1 MLNWIQQ
8 LLGRSGGSRE
18 PVQAYM
24 TFQQTSFGRSLTRTG
39 LLLKK
44 QLWIWPI
51 LAVVLLTIIGYVVN
65 GAIQRTME
73 KTLHS
78 ELDTLVTV
86 ERAMLEKWF
95 KVQESSALTLAND
108 PEIRKSVAG
117 ILAASSEPAH
127 QVVPNPEGKAE
138 LPKLYAQ
145 LANELA
151 PGMTAHDFVG
161 YVVADKRQRIV
172 AASTSQLIGQ
182 TIPQFQPFLTRALE
196 GRPTVSAPF
205 PSVVMLS
212 DSAGNAQSGVPTM
225 FVCAPVRD
233 DNFQVVAVLALRIR
247 PEKEFTEILQ
257 LGRIGETGETYAV
270 NKSGLLVSNSRFDE
284 PLILLGL
291 LPDQDGTSSI
301 LNLHVRNP
309 GGKIIDGFRPNV
321 RRRELPLTDICQA
334 VVDGGSGVMMEPY
347 RDYRGEPVV
356 GAYAWLPSSEIG
368 IISEIDTEEAF
379 RPLIILQR
387 TFYALYT
394 LLAIGAIAIFVF
406 TLIVARLQRQA
417 RKAAVEAKQLG
428 QYRLQE
434 KIGAGAMGVVYRG
447 QHAMLRRPTAI
458 KMLDVDRVNEASIQR
473 FEREVQITCN
483 LNNPHTVSIYD
494 YGRTPEGVF
503 YYAMEYLDGI
513 NLQTLVEQYGPQPEG
528 RVVDILRQVC
538 ASLYEAHSLGL
549 VHRDIKPANIMLNR
563 RGAEPDV
570 VKVLDFGLVKA
581 LNDDKDRESG
591 GDLSGTPLY
600 MSPEAIQTPEMVDAR
615 SDLYAVG
622 AVGYFMVTGQTA
634 FNAHNL
640 GELCQQHLTAI
651 PDSPSQRLGRVISP
665 ELEHAILACLEKSRA
680 KRPQTA
686 RDLAALLDR
695 VAAKWSLD
703 DAEGWW
709 SRHERG
715 QQPLEASGH
724 SHAPGNGNLRGTR
737 SSGPEQTLAAKP
749 AASAPGTGATGFDRT
764 MDFNPSEDDEATG

>member
-428 QYRLQE
+428 Q
-434 KIGAGAMGVVYRG
+434 
-447 QHAMLRRPTAI
+447 
-458 KMLDVDRVNEASIQR
+458 
-473 FEREVQITCN
+473 
-483 LNNPHTVSIYD
+483 
-494 YGRTPEGVF
+494 
-503 YYAMEYLDGI
+503 
-513 NLQTLVEQYGPQPEG
+513 
-528 RVVDILRQVC
+528 
-538 ASLYEAHSLGL
+538 
-549 VHRDIKPANIMLNR
+549 
-563 RGAEPDV
+563 
-570 VKVLDFGLVKA
+570 
-581 LNDDKDRESG
+581 
-591 GDLSGTPLY
+591 
-600 MSPEAIQTPEMVDAR
+600 
-615 SDLYAVG
+615 
-622 AVGYFMVTGQTA
+622 
-634 FNAHNL
+634 
-640 GELCQQHLTAI
+640 
-651 PDSPSQRLGRVISP
+651 
-665 ELEHAILACLEKSRA
+665 
-680 KRPQTA
+680 
-686 RDLAALLDR
+686 
-695 VAAKWSLD
+695 
-703 DAEGWW
+703 
-709 SRHERG
+709 
-715 QQPLEASGH
+715 
-724 SHAPGNGNLRGTR
+724 
-737 SSGPEQTLAAKP
+737 
-749 AASAPGTGATGFDRT
+749 
-764 MDFNPSEDDEATG
+764 